1 MSRIVDQKKQ
11 QGSVASFIVTG
22 VLLSTVFIGSIVA
35 VKKQFG
41 TNKSDSNDVTKI
53 AKTEDKKVSDNTSTS
68 TSTSKSKSKS
78 KESTSKD
85 TGNNNKKT
93 ESQKKPDS
101 LDNNQAEQKK
111 LEEEAKKKSEIEK
124 QQNQIGTPQQSTSNQ
139 ELQNQSQQ
147 TQLSG
152 ASSEALPTTGPIE
165 DIFMMVIGAVAIFGS
180 GYVYYHYG
188 YGRK

>member
-53 AKTEDKKVSDNTSTS
+53 AKTEDKKIGDNIST
-68 TSTSKSKSKS
+68 SKS

-101 LDNNQAEQKK
+101 LKNHQSEQKK
-111 LEEEAKKKSEIEK
+111 SETEK
-124 QQNQIGTPQQSTSNQ
+124 QQNQAGAPQQSNPNQ

>member
-1 MSRIVDQKKQ
+1 MFMSRIVDQKKQ

-41 TNKSDSNDVTKI
+41 TNKSGSNDVTKI
-53 AKTEDKKVSDNTSTS
+53 AKTEDKKVGDN
-68 TSTSKSKSKS
+68 TSTSKSKESTQ

-85 TGNNNKKT
+85 TGNNNKET
-93 ESQKKPDS
+93 ESRKKPDS
-101 LDNNQAEQKK
+101 LDNHQSEQKK
-111 LEEEAKKKSEIEK
+111 SETEK
-124 QQNQIGTPQQSTSNQ
+124 QQNQAGAPQQSNPNQ

>member
-53 AKTEDKKVSDNTSTS
+53 AKTEYKKVGDNTSTS
-68 TSTSKSKSKS
+68 TSKESTQ

-85 TGNNNKKT
+85 TGNNNKET
-93 ESQKKPDS
+93 ESRKKPDS
-101 LDNNQAEQKK
+101 LDNHQSEQKK
-111 LEEEAKKKSEIEK
+111 SETEK
-124 QQNQIGTPQQSTSNQ
+124 QQNQAGAPQQSNPNQ

>member
-1 MSRIVDQKKQ
+1 MFMSRIVDQKKQ

-41 TNKSDSNDVTKI
+41 TNKSGSNDVTKI
-53 AKTEDKKVSDNTSTS
+53 AKTEDKKVGDN
-68 TSTSKSKSKS
+68 TSTSKSKESTQ

-85 TGNNNKKT
+85 TGNNNKET
-93 ESQKKPDS
+93 ESRKKPDS
-101 LDNNQAEQKK
+101 LDNHQSEQKK
-111 LEEEAKKKSEIEK
+111 SETEK
-124 QQNQIGTPQQSTSNQ
+124 QQNQAGAPQQSTSNQ

>member
-1 MSRIVDQKKQ
+1 MFMSRIVDQKKQ

-41 TNKSDSNDVTKI
+41 TNKSDSNDATKI

-68 TSTSKSKSKS
+68 TSTSKY

-85 TGNNNKKT
+85 TGNNNKET
-93 ESQKKPDS
+93 EFQKKPDS
-101 LDNNQAEQKK
+101 LKNNQAEQKK
-111 LEEEAKKKSEIEK
+111 LEEEAKKKSDTEK
-124 QQNQIGTPQQSTSNQ
+124 QQNQTGAPQQSNPNQ
-139 ELQNQSQQ
+139 ELQNQNQQ

>member
-41 TNKSDSNDVTKI
+41 TNKSDSNDATKI

-68 TSTSKSKSKS
+68 TSKSKS

-85 TGNNNKKT
+85 TGNNNKET

-101 LDNNQAEQKK
+101 LKNNQAEQKK
-111 LEEEAKKKSEIEK
+111 LEEEAKKKSDTEK
-124 QQNQIGTPQQSTSNQ
+124 QQNQTGAPQQSNPNQ
-139 ELQNQSQQ
+139 ELQNQNQQ

>member
-1 MSRIVDQKKQ
+1 MFMSRIVDQKKQ

-41 TNKSDSNDVTKI
+41 TKKI

-68 TSTSKSKSKS
+68 TSTSKSK
-78 KESTSKD
+78 ESTSKD
-85 TGNNNKKT
+85 TGNNNKET

-101 LDNNQAEQKK
+101 LKNNQAEQKK
-111 LEEEAKKKSEIEK
+111 LEEEAKKKSDTEK
-124 QQNQIGTPQQSTSNQ
+124 QQNQTGAPQQSNPNQ
-139 ELQNQSQQ
+139 ELQNQNQQ

>member
-41 TNKSDSNDVTKI
+41 TNKSDSNDATKI

-68 TSTSKSKSKS
+68 KSKS

-85 TGNNNKKT
+85 TGNNNKET

-111 LEEEAKKKSEIEK
+111 LEEEAKKKSDTEK
-124 QQNQIGTPQQSTSNQ
+124 QQNQTGAPQQSTSNQ

-188 YGRK
+188 YGRR

>member
-41 TNKSDSNDVTKI
+41 TNKSGSNDVTKI
-53 AKTEDKKVSDNTSTS
+53 AKTEDKKVGDNTSI
-68 TSTSKSKSKS
+68 SKSKESTQ

-85 TGNNNKKT
+85 TGNNNKET
-93 ESQKKPDS
+93 ESRKKPDS
-101 LDNNQAEQKK
+101 LDNHQSEQKK
-111 LEEEAKKKSEIEK
+111 SETEK
-124 QQNQIGTPQQSTSNQ
+124 QQNQAGAPQQSTSNQ

>member
-1 MSRIVDQKKQ
+1 MFMSRIVDQKKQ

-41 TNKSDSNDVTKI
+41 TNKSGSNDVTKI
-53 AKTEDKKVSDNTSTS
+53 AKTEDKKVGDN
-68 TSTSKSKSKS
+68 TSTSKSKKS
-78 KESTSKD
+78 TQKESTSKD
-85 TGNNNKKT
+85 TGNNNKET
-93 ESQKKPDS
+93 ESRKKPDS
-101 LDNNQAEQKK
+101 LDNHQSEQKK
-111 LEEEAKKKSEIEK
+111 SETEK
-124 QQNQIGTPQQSTSNQ
+124 QQNQAGAPQQSNPNQ
-139 ELQNQSQQ
+139 ELQNQNQQ
-147 TQLSG
+147 TKLSG

>member
-41 TNKSDSNDVTKI
+41 TNKSGSNDVTKI
-53 AKTEDKKVSDNTSTS
+53 AKTEDKKVGDN
-68 TSTSKSKSKS
+68 TSTSKSKESTQ

-85 TGNNNKKT
+85 TGNNNKET
-93 ESQKKPDS
+93 ESRKKPDS
-101 LDNNQAEQKK
+101 LDNHQSEQKK
-111 LEEEAKKKSEIEK
+111 SETEK
-124 QQNQIGTPQQSTSNQ
+124 QQNQAGAPQQSTSNQ

-180 GYVYYHYG
+180 SYVYYHYG

>member
-1 MSRIVDQKKQ
+1 MFMSRIVDQKKQ

-68 TSTSKSKSKS
+68 TSTSKSK
-78 KESTSKD
+78 ESTSKD
-85 TGNNNKKT
+85 TGNNNKET

-101 LDNNQAEQKK
+101 LKNNQAEQKK
-111 LEEEAKKKSEIEK
+111 LEEEAKKKSDTEK
-124 QQNQIGTPQQSTSNQ
+124 QQNQTGAPQQSNPNQ
-139 ELQNQSQQ
+139 ELQNQNQQ

>member
-1 MSRIVDQKKQ
+1 MFMSRIVDQKKQ

-53 AKTEDKKVSDNTSTS
+53 AKTEYKKVGDN
-68 TSTSKSKSKS
+68 TSTSKSKSK
-78 KESTSKD
+78 ESPSKD
-85 TGNNNKKT
+85 TGNNKETK
-93 ESQKKPDS
+93 SQEKPDS

-111 LEEEAKKKSEIEK
+111 LEEEAKKKSETEK
-124 QQNQIGTPQQSTSNQ
+124 QQNQAGAPHQSNPNQ

>member
-41 TNKSDSNDVTKI
+41 TNKSESNDITKI
-53 AKTEDKKVSDNTSTS
+53 AKTEDKKIGDNTS
-68 TSTSKSKSKS
+68 TSTSKSK
-78 KESTSKD
+78 ESTGKD

-111 LEEEAKKKSEIEK
+111 LEEKAKKKSEIEK
-124 QQNQIGTPQQSTSNQ
+124 QQNQTGAPQQSTSNQ

>member
-1 MSRIVDQKKQ
+1 MFMSRIVDQKKQ

-53 AKTEDKKVSDNTSTS
+53 AKTEDKKIGDNTSTS
-68 TSTSKSKSKS
+68 TSTSKSK
-78 KESTSKD
+78 ESTGKD
-85 TGNNNKKT
+85 TGNNNKET

-101 LDNNQAEQKK
+101 LKNNQAEQKK
-111 LEEEAKKKSEIEK
+111 LEEEAKKKSDTEK
-124 QQNQIGTPQQSTSNQ
+124 QQNQTGVPQQSTSNQ

-180 GYVYYHYG
+180 GYIYYHYG

>member
-1 MSRIVDQKKQ
+1 MFMSRIVDQKKQ

-41 TNKSDSNDVTKI
+41 TNKSESNDVTKI
-53 AKTEDKKVSDNTSTS
+53 AKTEDKKIGDNT
-68 TSTSKSKSKS
+68 SKS

-85 TGNNNKKT
+85 TGNNNKET

-111 LEEEAKKKSEIEK
+111 LEEEAKKKSGTEK
-124 QQNQIGTPQQSTSNQ
+124 QQDQTGAPHQSAPNQ

>member
-53 AKTEDKKVSDNTSTS
+53 AKTEDKKIGDNIST
-68 TSTSKSKSKS
+68 S

-101 LDNNQAEQKK
+101 LKNNQAEQKK
-111 LEEEAKKKSEIEK
+111 LEEEAKKKSDTEK
-124 QQNQIGTPQQSTSNQ
+124 QQNQTGAPQQSTSNQ

>member
-1 MSRIVDQKKQ
+1 MFMSRIVDQKKQ

-68 TSTSKSKSKS
+68 TSTSK
-78 KESTSKD
+78 ESTSKD
-85 TGNNNKKT
+85 TGNNNKET

-101 LDNNQAEQKK
+101 LKNNQAEQKK
-111 LEEEAKKKSEIEK
+111 LEEEAKKKSDTEK
-124 QQNQIGTPQQSTSNQ
+124 QQNQTSAPQQSTSNQ

>member
-41 TNKSDSNDVTKI
+41 TNKSGSNDVTKI
-53 AKTEDKKVSDNTSTS
+53 AKTEDKKAGDN
-68 TSTSKSKSKS
+68 TSTSKSKESTQ

-85 TGNNNKKT
+85 TGNNNKET
-93 ESQKKPDS
+93 ESRKKPDS
-101 LDNNQAEQKK
+101 LDNYQSEQKK
-111 LEEEAKKKSEIEK
+111 SETEK
-124 QQNQIGTPQQSTSNQ
+124 QQNQAGVPQQSSPNQ

-152 ASSEALPTTGPIE
+152 VSSEALPTTGPIE

>member
-1 MSRIVDQKKQ
+1 MFMSRIVDQKKQ

-41 TNKSDSNDVTKI
+41 TNKSGSNDVTKI
-53 AKTEDKKVSDNTSTS
+53 AKTEDKKVGDNTT
-68 TSTSKSKSKS
+68 TSKSKESTQ

-85 TGNNNKKT
+85 TGNNNKET
-93 ESQKKPDS
+93 ESRKKPDS
-101 LDNNQAEQKK
+101 LDNHQSEQKK
-111 LEEEAKKKSEIEK
+111 SETEK
-124 QQNQIGTPQQSTSNQ
+124 QQNQAGAPQQSTSNQ

>member
-68 TSTSKSKSKS
+68 KS

-85 TGNNNKKT
+85 TGNNNKET

-101 LDNNQAEQKK
+101 LKNNQAEQKK
-111 LEEEAKKKSEIEK
+111 LEEEAKKKSDTEK
-124 QQNQIGTPQQSTSNQ
+124 QQNQTGAPQQSTSNQ

-165 DIFMMVIGAVAIFGS
+165 LAQLLYLVLVMFTIIMVMVENKICC
-180 GYVYYHYG
+180 
-188 YGRK
+188 

>member
-1 MSRIVDQKKQ
+1 MFMSRIVDQKKQ

-41 TNKSDSNDVTKI
+41 TNKSGSNDVTKI
-53 AKTEDKKVSDNTSTS
+53 AKTEDKKVGDN
-68 TSTSKSKSKS
+68 TSTSKSKESTQ

-85 TGNNNKKT
+85 TGNNNKET
-93 ESQKKPDS
+93 ESRKKPDS
-101 LDNNQAEQKK
+101 LDNHQSEQ
-111 LEEEAKKKSEIEK
+111 KKSEIEK
-124 QQNQIGTPQQSTSNQ
+124 QQNQTGAPQQSTSNQ

>member
-1 MSRIVDQKKQ
+1 MFMSRIVDQKKQ

-53 AKTEDKKVSDNTSTS
+53 AKTEDKKVGDNTSTS
-68 TSTSKSKSKS
+68 TSKESTQ

-85 TGNNNKKT
+85 TGNNNKET
-93 ESQKKPDS
+93 ESRKKPDS
-101 LDNNQAEQKK
+101 LDNHQSEQKK
-111 LEEEAKKKSEIEK
+111 SETEK
-124 QQNQIGTPQQSTSNQ
+124 QQNQAGAPQQSNPNQ

>member
-68 TSTSKSKSKS
+68 KS

-85 TGNNNKKT
+85 TGNNNKET

-101 LDNNQAEQKK
+101 LDNHQSEQKK
-111 LEEEAKKKSEIEK
+111 SETEK
-124 QQNQIGTPQQSTSNQ
+124 QQNQAGAPQQSNPNQ

-180 GYVYYHYG
+180 GYIYYHYG

>member
-53 AKTEDKKVSDNTSTS
+53 AKTEDKKVGDNTSTS
-68 TSTSKSKSKS
+68 KESTQ

-85 TGNNNKKT
+85 TGNNNKET
-93 ESQKKPDS
+93 ESRKKPDS
-101 LDNNQAEQKK
+101 LDNHQSEQKK
-111 LEEEAKKKSEIEK
+111 SETEK
-124 QQNQIGTPQQSTSNQ
+124 QQNQAGAPQQSNPNQ

>member
-53 AKTEDKKVSDNTSTS
+53 AKTEYKKVSDNTSTS
-68 TSTSKSKSKS
+68 TSKS

-85 TGNNNKKT
+85 TGNNNKET

-101 LDNNQAEQKK
+101 LKNNQAEQKK
-111 LEEEAKKKSEIEK
+111 LEEEAKKKSDTEK
-124 QQNQIGTPQQSTSNQ
+124 QQNQTGTPQQSTSNQ

>member
-1 MSRIVDQKKQ
+1 MFMSRIVDQKKQ

-53 AKTEDKKVSDNTSTS
+53 AKTEDKKVGDNTST
-68 TSTSKSKSKS
+68 SKS

-85 TGNNNKKT
+85 TGNNNKET

-101 LDNNQAEQKK
+101 LDNHQSEQKK
-111 LEEEAKKKSEIEK
+111 SETEK
-124 QQNQIGTPQQSTSNQ
+124 QQNQAGAPQQSNPNQ

>member
-1 MSRIVDQKKQ
+1 MFMSRIVDQKKQ

-53 AKTEDKKVSDNTSTS
+53 AKTEDKKIGDNTS
-68 TSTSKSKSKS
+68 TSTSKSKSK
-78 KESTSKD
+78 ESTGKD
-85 TGNNNKKT
+85 TGNNNKET

-101 LDNNQAEQKK
+101 LKNNQAEQKK
-111 LEEEAKKKSEIEK
+111 LEEEAKKKSDTEK
-124 QQNQIGTPQQSTSNQ
+124 QQNQTSAPQQSTSNQ

>member
-41 TNKSDSNDVTKI
+41 TNKSSSNDVTKI
-53 AKTEDKKVSDNTSTS
+53 AKTEDKKAGDN
-68 TSTSKSKSKS
+68 TSTSKSKESTQKES
-78 KESTSKD
+78 TQKESTSKD
-85 TGNNNKKT
+85 TGNNNKET
-93 ESQKKPDS
+93 ESRKKPDS
-101 LDNNQAEQKK
+101 LDNHQFEQKK
-111 LEEEAKKKSEIEK
+111 SETEK
-124 QQNQIGTPQQSTSNQ
+124 QQNQAGAPQQSNPNQ

>member
-1 MSRIVDQKKQ
+1 MFMSRIVDQKKQ

-41 TNKSDSNDVTKI
+41 TNKSDSNDATKI
-53 AKTEDKKVSDNTSTS
+53 AKTE
-68 TSTSKSKSKS
+68 
-78 KESTSKD
+78 ESTSKD
-85 TGNNNKKT
+85 TGNNNKET

-101 LDNNQAEQKK
+101 LKNNQAEQKK
-111 LEEEAKKKSEIEK
+111 LEEEAKKKSDTEK
-124 QQNQIGTPQQSTSNQ
+124 QQNQTGAPQQSNPNQ
-139 ELQNQSQQ
+139 ELQNQNQQ

>member
-41 TNKSDSNDVTKI
+41 TNKSDSNDATKI

-68 TSTSKSKSKS
+68 TSTSKSK
-78 KESTSKD
+78 ESTSKD
-85 TGNNNKKT
+85 TGNNNKET

-101 LDNNQAEQKK
+101 LKNNQAEQKK
-111 LEEEAKKKSEIEK
+111 LEEEANKKSDTEK
-124 QQNQIGTPQQSTSNQ
+124 QQNQTGAPQQSNPNQ
-139 ELQNQSQQ
+139 ELQNQNQQ

>member
-53 AKTEDKKVSDNTSTS
+53 AKTEDKKIGDNT
-68 TSTSKSKSKS
+68 SKS

-85 TGNNNKKT
+85 TGNNNKET

-111 LEEEAKKKSEIEK
+111 LEEETKKKSETEK
-124 QQNQIGTPQQSTSNQ
+124 QQNQTGTPQQSTSNQ
-139 ELQNQSQQ
+139 ELQNQNQQ

>member
-68 TSTSKSKSKS
+68 KS

-85 TGNNNKKT
+85 TGNNNKET

-101 LDNNQAEQKK
+101 LKNNQAEQKK
-111 LEEEAKKKSEIEK
+111 IEEEAKKKSDTEK
-124 QQNQIGTPQQSTSNQ
+124 QQNQ
-139 ELQNQSQQ
+139 
-147 TQLSG
+147 
-152 ASSEALPTTGPIE
+152 TG
-165 DIFMMVIGAVAIFGS
+165 AIFGS

>member
-41 TNKSDSNDVTKI
+41 TNNKSESNDVTKI
-53 AKTEDKKVSDNTSTS
+53 AKTEDKKIGDNIST
-68 TSTSKSKSKS
+68 SKS

-85 TGNNNKKT
+85 TGNNNKET

-101 LDNNQAEQKK
+101 LKNNQAEQKK
-111 LEEEAKKKSEIEK
+111 LEEEAKKKSDTEK
-124 QQNQIGTPQQSTSNQ
+124 QQNQTGAPQQSTSNQ
-139 ELQNQSQQ
+139 ELQNQSQK

>member
-41 TNKSDSNDVTKI
+41 TNKSGSNDVTKI
-53 AKTEDKKVSDNTSTS
+53 AKTEDKKVGDN
-68 TSTSKSKSKS
+68 TSTSKSKESTQ
-78 KESTSKD
+78 KEFTSKD
-85 TGNNNKKT
+85 TGNNNKET
-93 ESQKKPDS
+93 ESRKKPDS
-101 LDNNQAEQKK
+101 LDNHQSEQKK
-111 LEEEAKKKSEIEK
+111 SETEK
-124 QQNQIGTPQQSTSNQ
+124 QQNQAGAPQQSNPNQ

>member
-41 TNKSDSNDVTKI
+41 TNKSGSNDVTKI
-53 AKTEDKKVSDNTSTS
+53 AKTEDKKVGDN
-68 TSTSKSKSKS
+68 TSTSKSKESTQ

-85 TGNNNKKT
+85 TGNNNKET
-93 ESQKKPDS
+93 ESRKKPDS
-101 LDNNQAEQKK
+101 LDNHQSEQKK
-111 LEEEAKKKSEIEK
+111 YETEK
-124 QQNQIGTPQQSTSNQ
+124 QQNQAGAPQQSNPNQ
-139 ELQNQSQQ
+139 ELQNQNQQ
-147 TQLSG
+147 TKLSG

>member
-1 MSRIVDQKKQ
+1 MFMSRIVDQKKQ

-41 TNKSDSNDVTKI
+41 TNKSGSNDVTKI
-53 AKTEDKKVSDNTSTS
+53 AKTEDKKVGDNTS
-68 TSTSKSKSKS
+68 TSTSKSKESTQ
-78 KESTSKD
+78 KEFTSKD
-85 TGNNNKKT
+85 TGNNNKET
-93 ESQKKPDS
+93 ESRKKPDS
-101 LDNNQAEQKK
+101 LDNHQSEQKK
-111 LEEEAKKKSEIEK
+111 SETEK
-124 QQNQIGTPQQSTSNQ
+124 QQNQAGAPQQSNPNQ

>member
-1 MSRIVDQKKQ
+1 MFMSRIVDQKKQ

-22 VLLSTVFIGSIVA
+22 VLLSTVFIVSIVA

-53 AKTEDKKVSDNTSTS
+53 AKTEDKKVGDNTSTS
-68 TSTSKSKSKS
+68 TSKESTQ

-85 TGNNNKKT
+85 TGNNNKET
-93 ESQKKPDS
+93 ESRKKPDS
-101 LDNNQAEQKK
+101 LDNHQSEQKK
-111 LEEEAKKKSEIEK
+111 SETEK
-124 QQNQIGTPQQSTSNQ
+124 QQNQAGAPQQSNPNQ